1 MWYYVTP
8 SVGFAHGGRQPDFIG
23 TATTNFLEP
32 RGSRPQIWRLVMSS
46 IATVNGLK
54 SKNILTI
61 VISAVLPVV
70 VGSLALAAQDRY
82 TLKIPDGLAFSEF
95 RGYETWQSVAV
106 SQTA

>member
-1 MWYYVTP
+1 
-8 SVGFAHGGRQPDFIG
+8 
-23 TATTNFLEP
+23 
-32 RGSRPQIWRLVMSS
+32 MSS

-82 TLKIPDGLAFSEF
+82 TLKIPDGLAFSAF